1 MKQAEVTVYLSQ
13 SCFYCIRA
21 QRLLDSKGVR
31 YTPIVVDGQAALR
44 DEMEARS
51 GRSTVPQ
58 IFIGQRAIGGFT
70 DLRALDQSGQL
81 DALLYANEV

>member
-21 QRLLDSKGVR
+21 QRLLDGKGVR
-31 YTPIVVDGQAALR
+31 YTPIVVDGQAELW

-51 GRSTVPQ
+51 GRNTVPQ